1 MEHSAVT
8 TARAID
14 LYRKG
19 VSQLPQLSCD
29 SQSKM
34 QRLVATISN
43 GKLRLNGK
51 LADTLKKYSQ
61 PRFPE
66 NSKQQQQQPP
76 RQDEMYKE
84 ENGTDE
90 GKDTTLAE
98 VAEPKLATATGAPV
112 GETDEAERLDQLT
125 DNPIKTACC
134 DCLPS
139 NYAAFAIAIVEVAL
153 ILAWFILHSFYPVM
167 VTKQTSKL
175 DATAISARAIV
186 TILLLST
193 VVLLF
198 VGIFMKRPWLF
209 WPHMI
214 VQMAF
219 VCAGMAMTFVT
230 VLVMSIGSE
239 ASEYVF
245 AKLFSPESIPWFEV
259 TLGPIWPFCLA
270 VIFNFTAAIAIWF
283 YTVVKHCYHE
293 INSKNKQSQS
303 ADTSTCSKCYLK
315 ILRKVKG
322 DKAPSNCM
330 EKNRNNSAEGN
341 QLEGLG
347 RQLYLVKL

>member
-1 MEHSAVT
+1 
-8 TARAID
+8 
-14 LYRKG
+14 
-19 VSQLPQLSCD
+19 
-29 SQSKM
+29 M

-43 GKLRLNGK
+43 GKLKLNRK

-66 NSKQQQQQPP
+66 NSKQEQQQPQP
-76 RQDEMYKE
+76 AERHETYKE
-84 ENGTDE
+84 ENGTEE
-90 GKDTTLAE
+90 GKDATVAE
-98 VAEPKLATATGAPV
+98 VDEPKLATSTCRAPA
-112 GETDEAERLDQLT
+112 GETDEAEGMDQLT
-125 DNPIKTACC
+125 DNPIRTACC

-139 NYAAFAIAIVEVAL
+139 NYATFAIATVEVAL
-153 ILAWFILHSFYPVM
+153 ILGWFVLHSFYPVM
-167 VTKQTSKL
+167 ITKQTAKL
-175 DATAISARAIV
+175 EAGAISARAVV

-198 VGIFMKRPWLF
+198 VGIFMKRPWLL

-219 VCAGMAMTFVT
+219 VCVGMVMTFVT

-283 YTVVKHCYHE
+283 YTVVKHCYHD
-293 INSKNKQSQS
+293 INSKNDQSLPGDS
-303 ADTSTCSKCYLK
+303 STCSKCYFRL
-315 ILRKVKG
+315 LRKVKG
-322 DKAPSNCM
+322 DNGSGNCT
-330 EKNRNNSAEGN
+330 EKNNTNSAEGS
-341 QLEGLG
+341 QLEGIG